1 MDVSE
6 EENSEMDEEM
16 IQKGKLNTEFQEE
29 SYDLR
34 EEDVYSNMFV
44 CLLALRDFQSI
55 KKFAEEEMVLL
66 MMNKTQ
72 KKVIEKILVF
82 ISEHKGET

>member
-1 MDVSE
+1 
-6 EENSEMDEEM
+6 MDEEI
-16 IQKGKLNTEFQEE
+16 IQKEKLNTEFQEE

-34 EEDVYSNMFV
+34 EEDVYYNMFV
-44 CLLALRDFQSI
+44 CLLVLRDLQSI
-55 KKFAEEEMVLL
+55 RKLAEQEMVLF
-66 MMNKTQ
+66 MTNKTQ